1 MHSDCFAFTLSPVMP
16 TRSDTYITD
25 VAYPAHFHRE
35 MMPQWLHACLTG
47 LGIAAPAVDA
57 AFTWL
62 ELGCGSACN
71 LLAAAANYPQARFVG
86 IDLSARE
93 ILQGQAWARASGLEN
108 VQLVCADVG
117 DPTTTAQTLTGSG
130 FDYIVSHGMYS
141 WIAPAA
147 REAVH
152 QLIGR
157 YLAPQGVAYLAYNSH
172 PGAASLS
179 ATQRLMVLNAQRLGN
194 SSSSAQ
200 VRDSL
205 SLVMALAK
213 GGAGNY
219 VEQPALLRELERI
232 NGMDDSYLAH
242 EFLNAHWCAHHVSDV
257 MQAFATI
264 DCQYVGSATAIENIN
279 ALSLPAKLQG
289 VFAHMQTQG
298 MGAAHIETAKDIAR
312 HQNLRRDL
320 YQKSATPLS
329 ETAHRQQ
336 LLAQQL
342 VLLPA
347 AQAAQPGA
355 NATAIALPTR
365 IGPVELPLAQVQP
378 IFDALQSGSQSYA
391 TLAQLPAYRSHPGLL
406 NPLLQT
412 LAWAGW
418 IAFVQR
424 TSHDEA
430 QHIAKRVQRLQA
442 TLSAADLHALASR
455 VPCLSISAARNV

>member
-1 MHSDCFAFTLSPVMP
+1 MP
-16 TRSDTYITD
+16 TSPETYITD
-25 VAYPAHFHRE
+25 IAYPAHFHRE

-47 LGIAAPAVDA
+47 LGIAAPAIDS

-62 ELGCGSACN
+62 ELGCGSASN

-93 ILQGQAWARASGLEN
+93 ILQGQQWAQASGLEN
-108 VQLVCADVG
+108 VQLICADVV
-117 DPTTTAQTLTGSG
+117 DTALAVQTLAGSG
-130 FDYIVSHGMYS
+130 FDYIVSHGVYS
-141 WIAPAA
+141 WVAPAV
-147 REAVH
+147 REAIH
-152 QLIGR
+152 QLIGQ
-157 YLAPQGVAYLAYNSH
+157 YLAPQGVAYLAYNSQ

-179 ATQRLMVLNAQRLGN
+179 ATQRLMVLNAQRLG
-194 SSSSAQ
+194 SSSSAAK

-219 VEQPALLRELERI
+219 VEQPALLHELERI
-232 NGMDDSYLAH
+232 NGMDDRYLAH

-257 MQAFATI
+257 MQAFEAI

-312 HQNLRRDL
+312 NQNLRRDL
-320 YQKSATPLS
+320 YQKEATPLS
-329 ETAHRQQ
+329 EATHRQQ

-347 AQAAQPGA
+347 AQAARPSA
-355 NATAIALPTR
+355 NAAAIALPTR
-365 IGPVELPLAQVQP
+365 IGAVELPLAQVQA
-378 IFDALQSGSQSYA
+378 IFDALQSGSQSFA
-391 TLAQLPAYRSHPGLL
+391 TLAQLPTYRSSPGLL
-406 NPLLQT
+406 NPVLQT

-424 TSHDEA
+424 NSHADA
-430 QHIAKRVQRLQA
+430 QHVAKRVLRLQA
-442 TLSAADLHALASR
+442 TLSAAGLQELASR
-455 VPCLSISAARNV
+455 VPCLSISAARSA